1 MLPAALRLLVIGWS
15 TLGGMFPASAA
26 DLPVRS
32 VPTRPTAPSSVPA
45 PPVAAAVTPK
55 ATAAPVQRAVSTP
68 RVKLP
73 SPELRSTAK
82 SPAASPAP
90 ATLVYIGAKEMAR
103 TLNLTPK
110 WDPATRQLTL
120 LDAQVTLV
128 LERDQRET
136 DLNGM
141 RVFLGAPTVWR
152 NGELAVSQIDFQRLL
167 LPAIRPLNLSG
178 PTPGLKVIAIDPGH
192 GGRDTGKVNAGQKVL
207 EKEAT
212 LDTARR
218 LKLLLEAQGFTVV
231 LTRSDDRFV
240 ELAERP
246 EIATRESAD
255 LFISLHFNAV
265 EAEATR
271 VTGVEVYTMTP
282 QFQLSADRRLDDH
295 VPVFNPGNAMDP
307 WNTVLGYHLHRALLS
322 SLKVPDRGLKRGR
335 YVVLR
340 LARCPAVLIEAGFLS
355 HDGEARRIATP
366 QYRQEIAAAIAAGV
380 HNYVTTVAAVRA
392 QQAGLRKAAKK

>member
-1 MLPAALRLLVIGWS
+1 MLPAALRILVIGWS
-15 TLGGMFPASAA
+15 ALGGMFPASAA
-26 DLPVRS
+26 DSPVRS
-32 VPTRPTAPSSVPA
+32 VPTRPTAPSSVSVA
-45 PPVAAAVTPK
+45 PSAGAVTQKP
-55 ATAAPVQRAVSTP
+55 ATPVPQGGSSPRA
-68 RVKLP
+68 KLLG
-73 SPELRSTAK
+73 PELRSTAK
-82 SPAASPAP
+82 SHTASPAP
-90 ATLVYIGAKEMAR
+90 ATLVYVGAREMAR
-103 TLNLTPK
+103 TLKLTSK
-110 WDPATRQLTL
+110 WDSATRQLTL
-120 LDAQVTLV
+120 IDAQVTLV
-128 LERDQRET
+128 LERDQREA

-152 NGELAVSQIDFQRLL
+152 DGELAVSQIDFQRLL

-178 PTPGLKVIAIDPGH
+178 PTPGLKVIVLDPGH

-218 LKLLLEAQGFTVV
+218 LKLLLEAQGFIVV

-246 EIATRESAD
+246 EIATRENAD

-265 EAEATR
+265 ESEAAR

-282 QFQLSADRRLDDH
+282 QFQLSADRRLDDQ
-295 VPVFNPGNAMDP
+295 VPVFNPGNVMDQ
-307 WNTVLGYHLHRALLS
+307 WNAVLGYHLHRELLT

-335 YVVLR
+335 YAVLR

-355 HDGEARRIATP
+355 HDGEARRIATS
-366 QYRQEIAAAIAAGV
+366 QYRQEIATAIAAGV
-380 HNYVTTVAAVRA
+380 RNYATTVAAVRA
-392 QQAGLRKAAKK
+392 QEGALRQTAKK

>member
-1 MLPAALRLLVIGWS
+1 M
-15 TLGGMFPASAA
+15 
-26 DLPVRS
+26 
-32 VPTRPTAPSSVPA
+32 
-45 PPVAAAVTPK
+45 PK
-55 ATAAPVQRAVSTP
+55 AVPSPAQRAVSTP
-68 RVKLP
+68 RMKLP
-73 SPELRSTAK
+73 SPERRSPAK
-82 SPAASPAP
+82 SPAGSPAP
-90 ATLVYIGAKEMAR
+90 VALVYVGAKEMAR
-103 TLNLTPK
+103 TLKLTAK
-110 WDPATRQLTL
+110 WDAATRQLTL
-120 LDAQVTLV
+120 LDPQVTLV
-128 LERDQRET
+128 LERDQREI

-152 NGELAVSQIDFQRLL
+152 DGELAVSQIDFQRLL
-167 LPAIRPLNLSG
+167 VPAIRPSSLSSS
-178 PTPGLKVIAIDPGH
+178 TPGLKVIALDPGH

-246 EIATRESAD
+246 EIATREHAD

-265 EAEATR
+265 EAEANR

-282 QFQLSADRRLDDH
+282 QFQLSADRRLDDQ
-295 VPVFNPGNAMDP
+295 VPVFNPGNEMDP
-307 WNTVLGYHLHRALLS
+307 WNTILGYHLHRELLS

-335 YVVLR
+335 YAVLR

-366 QYRQEIAAAIAAGV
+366 YYRQEIAAAIAAGV
-380 HNYVTTVAAVRA
+380 RSYATTVAAVRS
-392 QQAGLRKAAKK
+392 QQASLRQTAKK